1 MWRILQGLP
10 RVLRPQ
16 ISSAAG
22 NHGNRTLSPG
32 LWLEEGE
39 HDGSSAQRSP
49 RVTTVGTRPFVVR
62 LHSEGAGHNHG
73 KNKEKVKQDFWSNFD
88 TKDINSLFDVIGWGS
103 AILLGFQLCRHLSW
117 DVSGEG
123 EGRRLVHTLY
133 KLAFSLP
140 PSHHSVLPSNDRNSL
155 PPSHLSEL
163 PSSDNE
169 LTEEHTRHRSVAAA
183 APLPEHRLQHNAL
196 LQQALAE
203 FETAT
208 KSCSAA
214 IQHAI
219 GLQLARE
226 GDIRH
231 AVDMFR
237 IASAAGSAK
246 AQYNLGVCYEQGRGV
261 DRDLSKAAELYQQS
275 AEQGHGRAQYNL
287 ATLYLHGGGG
297 LQQDTHKALGLLQQA
312 AAQGVQQ
319 AQSYLGVY
327 WTMEPHRDMFTA
339 SQHFASAAQQK
350 HESSQYH
357 LGVCYERGWGVE
369 RDLTR
374 AVELYMSAAAAGHT
388 QAAHNLA
395 VLQGGATGDAGFQ
408 ERSHK
413 MVSALED
420 KAETSSQV
428 IQLSTQAI
436 DKNVSDSQTSEYTL
450 SATERHTCKKDLKS
464 EESVEAIPCNL
475 SAVSFDDLQEHSN
488 YHDDFGKASH
498 TDLGKDSHYNLGEDS
513 HYDLGDA
520 NYSDLG
526 EDSND
531 DFIKDSHSDL
541 GEPSHHDLG
550 EDSNNVFGTASHGRF
565 HMDRYRARH
574 VGQTT
579 AKPVQLAVS

>member
-39 HDGSSAQRSP
+39 HNASSAQRSP

-62 LHSEGAGHNHG
+62 LHSDGAGHNHG
-73 KNKEKVKQDFWSNFD
+73 KKEKVKQDFWSNFD
-88 TKDINSLFDVIGWGS
+88 TKDLHSLFDVIGWGS

-117 DVSGEG
+117 DVSGDG

-140 PSHHSVLPSNDRNSL
+140 QPHHSVLPSNDRNSL
-155 PPSHLSEL
+155 PPSHHSEL
-163 PSSDNE
+163 PGGDHDQVAI
-169 LTEEHTRHRSVAAA
+169 EEQTRHRSVAAA
-183 APLPEHRLQHNAL
+183 APLPEHKLHQNEL

-275 AEQGHGRAQYNL
+275 ADQGHGRAQFNL

-297 LQQDTHKALGLLQQA
+297 LQQDTHKALSLLQQA

-339 SQHFASAAQQK
+339 SQHFTSAAQQK
-350 HESSQYH
+350 HTGSQYH

-395 VLQGGATGDAGFQ
+395 VLQEGAAGDAGI
-408 ERSHK
+408 EGESHK
-413 MVSALED
+413 IV
-420 KAETSSQV
+420 
-428 IQLSTQAI
+428 STQDRPEASLQAI
-436 DKNVSDSQTSEYTL
+436 VKAPDIQISE
-450 SATERHTCKKDLKS
+450 HTPSSKASHRCPKDLKS
-464 EESVEAIPCNL
+464 EESVEVLPCNL
-475 SAVSFDDLQEHSN
+475 SAVSFRDLGEDSNDAVSFCDLGEDSNDAVSFCDLGEDSNDAVSFCDLGEDSNDFEKSSHS
-488 YHDDFGKASH
+488 
-498 TDLGKDSHYNLGEDS
+498 DLGKDSHY
-513 HYDLGDA
+513 DLG
-520 NYSDLG
+520 
-526 EDSND
+526 
-531 DFIKDSHSDL
+531 K
-541 GEPSHHDLG
+541 PSCYDTG
-550 EDSNNVFGTASHGRF
+550 EDSNNDFGTASHGRF
-565 HMDRYRARH
+565 HMDRYRAR
-574 VGQTT
+574 QTSGLNKT
-579 AKPVQLAVS
+579 VQLAVS

>member
-1 MWRILQGLP
+1 MTFTQMPENAMHRVFYGRNQAGQSTAKQLWDMHHTRAFEFEQVTFISQCILDEVKVPIDDLETFCFYCDVTHVS
-10 RVLRPQ
+10 VLRPQ

-49 RVTTVGTRPFVVR
+49 QVTTVGTRPFVVR
-62 LHSEGAGHNHG
+62 LHSDGAGHNHG
-73 KNKEKVKQDFWSNFD
+73 KKEKVKQDFWSNFD
-88 TKDINSLFDVIGWGS
+88 TKDIHSLFDVIGWGS

-117 DVSGEG
+117 DVSGDG

-140 PSHHSVLPSNDRNSL
+140 PSHHAVLPGDDRKYL

-163 PSSDNE
+163 PSRDNE
-169 LTEEHTRHRSVAAA
+169 QAEELTRHRSVAAA
-183 APLPEHRLQHNAL
+183 APLPEHRLHHNAL

-261 DRDLSKAAELYQQS
+261 DRDLRKAAELYQQS

-312 AAQGVQQ
+312 AAQGVMQ
-319 AQSYLGVY
+319 AQSFLGVY
-327 WTMEPHRDMFTA
+327 WTMEPHRDMLTA
-339 SQHFASAAQQK
+339 SQHFTSAAQQK
-350 HESSQYH
+350 
-357 LGVCYERGWGVE
+357 
-369 RDLTR
+369 
-374 AVELYMSAAAAGHT
+374 
-388 QAAHNLA
+388 
-395 VLQGGATGDAGFQ
+395 
-408 ERSHK
+408 
-413 MVSALED
+413 
-420 KAETSSQV
+420 
-428 IQLSTQAI
+428 
-436 DKNVSDSQTSEYTL
+436 
-450 SATERHTCKKDLKS
+450 
-464 EESVEAIPCNL
+464 
-475 SAVSFDDLQEHSN
+475 
-488 YHDDFGKASH
+488 
-498 TDLGKDSHYNLGEDS
+498 
-513 HYDLGDA
+513 
-520 NYSDLG
+520 
-526 EDSND
+526 
-531 DFIKDSHSDL
+531 
-541 GEPSHHDLG
+541 
-550 EDSNNVFGTASHGRF
+550 
-565 HMDRYRARH
+565 
-574 VGQTT
+574 VG
-579 AKPVQLAVS
+579 